1 MEKPQRK
8 PRKLR
13 IIKTIP
19 DLTEENIEQVYQD
32 NFKKIDLD
40 DNDYNKLKGS
50 IEGLHT
56 TPRSLHVDPSKNSYE
71 NYSPSR
77 AQRETFKLIN
87 SVKALQNTMTELVP
101 NLSAAKK
108 VLDLYKVIKH

>member
-40 DNDYNKLKGS
+40 DILIDPR
-50 IEGLHT
+50 GLH
-56 TPRSLHVDPSKNSYE
+56 
-71 NYSPSR
+71 
-77 AQRETFKLIN
+77 I
-87 SVKALQNTMTELVP
+87 
-101 NLSAAKK
+101 
-108 VLDLYKVIKH
+108 